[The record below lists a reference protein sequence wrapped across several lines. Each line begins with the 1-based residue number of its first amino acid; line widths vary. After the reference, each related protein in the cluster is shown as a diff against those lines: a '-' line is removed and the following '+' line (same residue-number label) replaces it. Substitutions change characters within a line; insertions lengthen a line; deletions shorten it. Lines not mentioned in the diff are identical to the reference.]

1 MTASS
6 VLLILVGLFIIVNAP
21 NFVGV
26 IKGDKKFNLE
36 LNKDKSPATGAR

>member
-6 VLLILVGLFIIVNAP
+6 VLLILVGLFVIINAP

-26 IKGDKKFNLE
+26 IKGEKQFNLT
-36 LNKDKSPATGAR
+36 DVRHSGGGTW